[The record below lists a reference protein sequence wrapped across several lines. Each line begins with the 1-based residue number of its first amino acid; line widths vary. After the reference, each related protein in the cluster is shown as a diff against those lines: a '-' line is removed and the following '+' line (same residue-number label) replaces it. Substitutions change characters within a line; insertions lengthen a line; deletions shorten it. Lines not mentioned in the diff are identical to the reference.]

1 MLKSFRAGA
10 VLGLGLLTLT
20 ALAGPALAFG
30 ALALSDDGASGWSH
44 NYPSKGRAREEA
56 LQQCGPGCRV
66 VLDYWNGCGAY
77 AADSAS
83 SSSANGWGT
92 GKSRNAAQNL
102 AVSECED
109 HGGDTCTIQVWAC
122 E

>member
-1 MLKSFRAGA
+1 MMNSFRAGA

-30 ALALSDDGASGWSH
+30 ALALSDDGASGFSH
-44 NYPSKGRAREEA
+44 NYPNKARAREEA
-56 LQQCGPGCRV
+56 LQECGPGCRV

-77 AADSAS
+77 AADSPS
-83 SSSANGWGT
+83 SDSAYGWGT
-92 GKSRNAAQNL
+92 GSSRRIAESSAISQ
-102 AVSECED
+102 CQD
-109 HGGDTCTIQVWAC
+109 HGGNTCTVQVWAC